1 MENKNVNIKEIDS
14 LPQLEVLTFMSWDNN
29 YFVRNNEITLR
40 AIALCYPNGFF
51 KVAINC
57 MRDGSMGEPDENGV
71 YERQWTCDFLGCPID
86 SNIRPAT
93 KEEVNLYLKYCPI
106 NDEKDLFWELNSF
119 SVFGFTVDDNGYHVI
134 IKKQKK

>member
-57 MRDGSMGEPDENGV
+57 MRVVLWASLMKMEFIIVNGLV
-71 YERQWTCDFLGCPID
+71 TFLVVLLIQTFVLP
-86 SNIRPAT
+86 R
-93 KEEVNLYLKYCPI
+93 
-106 NDEKDLFWELNSF
+106 
-119 SVFGFTVDDNGYHVI
+119 
-134 IKKQKK
+134 KKK